1 MFRRRRDLALAS
13 DPPQRFLPWLL
24 AMIVYLAG
32 LSVAGM
38 MNLAAVAERWDKGLA
53 GTVTVQVPAEAGAEA
68 DRRIAKAV
76 ALLEGTPGVISARA
90 LTPGEIMDLL
100 EPWLGEAADD
110 DDLPLPRLIDVRV
123 RPGAGLDAEGL
134 SAALADTVPGAVVDD
149 HKETLDRL
157 TDLTRSMELVA
168 LGLIVLVGGVAVATV
183 VFITRT
189 GLALHAGAIE
199 LLHLI
204 GAPDGYIARQF
215 QGQALELA
223 LKGGMIGLALAA
235 ATVWV
240 LARLWRRLDGLF
252 VPDLAPSSEQ
262 WLALAALPFAVALIA
277 VLTARI
283 TVMRALR
290 RLP

>member
-68 DRRIAKAV
+68 DRRIARAV

>member
-68 DRRIAKAV
+68 DRRIARAV

-134 SAALADTVPGAVVDD
+134 STALADTVPGAVVDD

-235 ATVWV
+235 PTVWV

>member
-1 MFRRRRDLALAS
+1 VFRRRRDLALAS

-68 DRRIAKAV
+68 DRRIARAV

>member
-134 SAALADTVPGAVVDD
+134 STALADTVPGAVVDD